1 MKTEDALKAIIP
13 GKTYP
18 DEVTVSEEFNGKPMV
33 VKFCF
38 NSFFVG
44 MYCCVYINGKVAAQ
58 AGDHSNKSCIVSL
71 KKDLKKA
78 LARGAKVE
86 IGDIRQVKT
95 EIG

>member
-1 MKTEDALKAIIP
+1 MTTEEALKAIVP

-18 DEVTVSEEFNGKPMV
+18 SDVTVSEEFNGKPMV

-38 NSFFVG
+38 NSFIVG
-44 MYCCVYINGKVAAQ
+44 MYCCVYINGNVAQ
-58 AGDHSNKSCIVSL
+58 QGGDHNNKSCIASL
-71 KKDLKKA
+71 KKDLKAA

-95 EIG
+95 SP

>member
-1 MKTEDALKAIIP
+1 MTTDEALKAIVP

-18 DEVTVSEEFNGKPMV
+18 SDVTVSEKFNGKPMV

-44 MYCCVYINGKVAAQ
+44 MYRCVYINGDVASQ
-58 AGDHSNKSCIVSL
+58 GGDHNNKSCIAGL
-71 KKDLKKA
+71 KRDLKAA

-95 EIG
+95 SP